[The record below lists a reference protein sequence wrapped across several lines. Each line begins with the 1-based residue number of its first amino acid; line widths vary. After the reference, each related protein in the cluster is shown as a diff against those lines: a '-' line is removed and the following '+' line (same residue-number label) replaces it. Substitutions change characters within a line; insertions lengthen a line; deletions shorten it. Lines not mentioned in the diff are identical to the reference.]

1 MFLRRVLYQFSQT
14 RLYLFIL
21 STHCSQPPKCSPFLR
36 CRSGLYN
43 ITIYNYRLF
52 SPYQTLQTSIAPS
65 LSPVSSFPLIL
76 LLGLFLYLLC
86 EYSFLS
92 SSFCSTPSRSIVVS
106 PSDFRSFPPFHS
118 FPSLY
123 CHVGNQQ
130 PELQGLN
137 HARKIKVT
145 AKVRIC
151 IRRWYC
157 CTFVQDWSLMGCYV
171 Q

>member
-1 MFLRRVLYQFSQT
+1 MADNHTDLRPATRERNVAVYHFNINATADLYQSTFLQCVMYQFSQT
-14 RLYLFIL
+14 RLYMFIL

-76 LLGLFLYLLC
+76 LLGLFLYLLY

-92 SSFCSTPSRSIVVS
+92 SSFCSTASPSLVVS
-106 PSDFRSFPPFHS
+106 TSDVRSFPPFS
-118 FPSLY
+118 FVPKPVFS
-123 CHVGNQQ
+123 
-130 PELQGLN
+130 
-137 HARKIKVT
+137 
-145 AKVRIC
+145 
-151 IRRWYC
+151 
-157 CTFVQDWSLMGCYV
+157 S
-171 Q
+171 